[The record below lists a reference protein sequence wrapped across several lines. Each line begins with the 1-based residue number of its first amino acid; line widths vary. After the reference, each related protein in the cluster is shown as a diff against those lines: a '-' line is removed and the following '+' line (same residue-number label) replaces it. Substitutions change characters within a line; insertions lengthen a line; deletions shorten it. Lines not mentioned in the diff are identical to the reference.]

1 MKKRWQGAGAAIAI
15 TVLAVMSAE
24 QTGASWRDQ
33 AQTGSAT
40 VTSGQLR
47 ILAGESQNYAWND
60 FGSAGLAPGSVVQ
73 RPLTISV
80 VGDTKAAYRLQSVV
94 PTTSE
99 VPLTLSAS
107 IVSSIAGC
115 PPTGSPSSVVAGP
128 WTVFPAPSTART
140 VQANTSEVWCL
151 RATVGAG
158 ALQNKTTKVT
168 LNFRADQQL

>member
-1 MKKRWQGAGAAIAI
+1 MKKLWLSAAVAIAI
-15 TVLAVMSAE
+15 TALGVISAQ

-33 AQTGSAT
+33 EQTGSAT

-47 ILAGESQNYAWND
+47 ILAGGSQNYAWND
-60 FGSAGLAPGSVVQ
+60 FGGAGLVPGSVVQ

-80 VGDTKAAYRLQSVV
+80 VGDTKAAYRLVSVV
-94 PTTSE
+94 PTTID
-99 VPLTLSAS
+99 VPLTFSAS
-107 IVSSIAGC
+107 VVSSVAGC
-115 PPTGSPSSVVAGP
+115 PASGSPSGVVAGP